1 MVNFVPGAVLL
12 VNIGTPMMAQ
22 YITAAAAADPAK
34 VSCDP
39 CIDRSSVKM
48 GVVTHGVPSQ
58 DVYWQQ
64 MDTAIAQGA
73 RDMGIQLLYDPID
86 NVNLSDQEKIFEEM
100 IDQIEEFCGGDDG
113 GAGVVNALLVTLPSS
128 SILQPLATCKKNNVK
143 VAAFN
148 AGLHIAEKYGFLFFG
163 QVRQYRF
170 ISK

>member
-1 MVNFVPGAVLL
+1 MVDFISAAFLL
-12 VNIGTPMMAQ
+12 VTVAV
-22 YITAAAAADPAK
+22 AEAADPAK

-64 MDTAIAQGA
+64 MDTVIAQGA
-73 RDMGIQLLYDPID
+73 HDMGIELLYDPID
-86 NVNLSDQEKIFEEM
+86 DASLSDQGNIFETM
-100 IDQIEEFCGGDDG
+100 IDQIEEFCGGDDD

-128 SILQPLATCKKNNVK
+128 SILESLDTCKKNNVK

-148 AGLHIAEKYGFLFFG
+148 AGVDIAQENGFLFFG
-163 QVRQYRF
+163 QVGPTPKS
-170 ISK
+170 I